1 MDGGRDAT
9 GLGTGADLLIVLF
22 FLSPVFGIG
31 EAYTAPCFCFLLFFP
46 FGFVLLSKYTTYSL
60 LSYQHQQNTN

>member
-22 FLSPVFGIG
+22 FSLVFGIG
-31 EAYTAPCFCFLLFFP
+31 EAYTAPCFCFLLFFIR
-46 FGFVLLSKYTTYSL
+46 FCFTVKVYDV
-60 LSYQHQQNTN
+60 